1 MVWSMK
7 GSRPAEAGLI
17 EWKVFETSFFDRFFP
32 LKLCEA
38 KMQDLINL
46 EQGRM
51 SVQEYSVKFTRLS
64 KYAST

>member
-51 SVQEYSVKFTRLS
+51 SVQE
-64 KYAST
+64 